1 MRKTFKV
8 RAPAE
13 YDIPGN
19 LILRLE
25 FTPPPLLPWDWVRG
39 AIEAILRAWYSGAEI
54 TWEGTTANIIVRD
67 WMEAKFNTAAA
78 KTTAAEYIKQRE
90 ELME

>member
-8 RAPAE
+8 KAPATA
-13 YDIPGN
+13 DIPGN

-25 FTPPPLLPWDWVRG
+25 FTPPPLIPWDWVKA
-39 AIEAILRAWYSGAEI
+39 AIEAILRAWYSGSKV
-54 TWEGTTANIIVRD
+54 TWEGTTANIVVEN
-67 WMEAKFNTAAA
+67 WQEAKFNTAAA
-78 KTTAAEYIKQRE
+78 KAAAEEYVKHRE